1 MVQGAAA
8 QGQPETRWGARAR
21 SCGGSREDV
30 RWSLRRHGRD
40 AFFTPTRL
48 KANRRVTGLRRT
60 LPTVEPLPEGPMAAV
75 ILLLSLALALYL
87 LAAVWWPEKF

>member
-1 MVQGAAA
+1 M
-8 QGQPETRWGARAR
+8 
-21 SCGGSREDV
+21 
-30 RWSLRRHGRD
+30 
-40 AFFTPTRL
+40 
-48 KANRRVTGLRRT
+48 TGLRRT